1 MENCFFTGVCTALV
15 TPMIGDQVNFPML
28 ERLLQRQ
35 IDAHIEAVVL
45 CGTTGEA
52 PTLSDTEK
60 IEIFRRAKAFV
71 GQRIKLLCGTGS
83 NETRHAVALGV
94 AAQECGADGLL
105 VVAPYYNK
113 GNPDG
118 QIAHYRAVA
127 RAVDIPIVVYNVPSR
142 TGVDLSVDV
151 YRRLAEIDNIVGV
164 KEASTDIVKIAR
176 IRNACGE
183 NFAVWSG
190 NDDQAV
196 AAMSLGAKGVI
207 SVVSNVLPVK
217 TQAMAK
223 AALAGDF
230 DTAADLQCKLLPLID
245 ALFGEVNPIPVKAA
259 MELIGFDCG
268 KCRLPL
274 GAPSAQTEKRLRA
287 LLVG

>member
-45 CGTTGEA
+45 CGTTGES
-52 PTLSDTEK
+52 PTLGDTEK

-71 GQRIKLLCGTGS
+71 GERIKLICGTGS

-94 AAQECGADGLL
+94 AARECGADGLL

-151 YRRLAEIDNIVGV
+151 YRRLADIENIVGV
-164 KEASTDIVKIAR
+164 KEASTDIVKIPH

-183 NFAVWSG
+183 NFTVWSG

-207 SVVSNVLPVK
+207 SVVSNVLPMK
-217 TQAMAK
+217 TQAMTK

-230 DTAADLQCKLLPLID
+230 DTAADLQCRLLPLID

-259 MELIGFDCG
+259 MALIGFDCG

-274 GAPSAQTEKRLRA
+274 GDPSAQTEKRLRA